1 MYPIRAPLVV
11 LCMCLAAPL
20 SAQPRPG
27 TLRLVVKDATDL
39 AIAGA
44 SVSVTSP
51 NGVARTATSG
61 EHGEAVFDA
70 LPPGDYLARVESPG
84 FTPLDVKDLRV
95 RAGAQA
101 SRNVTLE
108 IAGLL
113 EEIEVQPDAEDAQLL
128 GAFTEQFTADQL
140 SALPEDPDEL
150 AQVLQNL
157 VGDDAD
163 VRVNGFSGG
172 RLPRGTQIQEVRVRY
187 DDATGN
193 GNGGPRV
200 EVRTRPGSG
209 GWRNTFDMNV
219 RDDAMNARNA
229 FSGERPSGQTRQFA
243 WHVDGPLVR
252 NMTGIS
258 VSIDRAETNEQQAI
272 RAAQLDGIFQAL
284 ILQPTNRTGFEVELE
299 HALSASQELRAEIDF
314 RRLNSLNQGVS
325 EFDLPERAYSREQ
338 SDGEIRISHRATIR
352 RKFVNNLRV
361 QYEWQN
367 VDSHSVSDA
376 QTIRVLDAFTEGGAQ
391 LSGSRRTGDL
401 QIENELQFTVKR
413 AHQME
418 FGASMTG
425 NSYAVNE
432 VRNPN
437 GTFTFASLEMFR
449 DKVPTTYTQRTINP
463 DGSYA
468 LYRFGW
474 YLQDSYRVNR
484 SLVITGAVRHD
495 LQTHLSDWANFSPRV
510 SVNWTLPGKKTTLRA
525 STGIFPQ
532 FFQGGLY
539 EQTLWANGLQQRDI
553 VISNPG
559 FPDPFLGGVP
569 LAAQPPSIVRAH
581 PAIVMPYTRRT
592 TLGVDRTLT
601 GWARLRATYSQQD
614 GRHLFRSRDLNAPL
628 NGVRPDAAL
637 RNITLLETTA
647 QSQVRS
653 LEVNVMVNY
662 RPRRLTANIGY
673 TLGEAMNETDGALT
687 LPPDSFDLS
696 REWGP
701 SRQDIRHRLS
711 ASMNTAL
718 KAGFRLNVYLRA
730 LSGAPYNITTG
741 LDENLDGQTNER
753 PAGFGRN
760 SGRGEPITNM
770 DLGIA
775 WEHSVGH
782 RARVNAQRGGS
793 GEGRNGGG
801 NRAPEGLLR
810 FEIFARATNALN
822 LVNPQNFS
830 GVRTSPFFGRATS
843 AAAAR
848 RLIVGTRLFF

>member
-1 MYPIRAPLVV
+1 
-11 LCMCLAAPL
+11 
-20 SAQPRPG
+20 
-27 TLRLVVKDATDL
+27 LRLVVKDATDL

-95 RAGAQA
+95 RAGAQT
-101 SRNVTLE
+101 SRSVTLE

-172 RLPRGTQIQEVRVRY
+172 RLPRGTQIQEVRVPLRRRNG
-187 DDATGN
+187 ATATAV
-193 GNGGPRV
+193 PRV

-299 HALSASQELRAEIDF
+299 HALSSSQELRAEIDF

-361 QYEWQN
+361 QYEWQH

-449 DKVPTTYTQRTINP
+449 DKVPTTYTQRTN
-463 DGSYA
+463 
-468 LYRFGW
+468 
-474 YLQDSYRVNR
+474 Q
-484 SLVITGAVRHD
+484 
-495 LQTHLSDWANFSPRV
+495 
-510 SVNWTLPGKKTTLRA
+510 
-525 STGIFPQ
+525 
-532 FFQGGLY
+532 
-539 EQTLWANGLQQRDI
+539 
-553 VISNPG
+553 
-559 FPDPFLGGVP
+559 
-569 LAAQPPSIVRAH
+569 
-581 PAIVMPYTRRT
+581 
-592 TLGVDRTLT
+592 
-601 GWARLRATYSQQD
+601 
-614 GRHLFRSRDLNAPL
+614 SRW
-628 NGVRPDAAL
+628 
-637 RNITLLETTA
+637 
-647 QSQVRS
+647 Q
-653 LEVNVMVNY
+653 
-662 RPRRLTANIGY
+662 
-673 TLGEAMNETDGALT
+673 
-687 LPPDSFDLS
+687 
-696 REWGP
+696 
-701 SRQDIRHRLS
+701 
-711 ASMNTAL
+711 
-718 KAGFRLNVYLRA
+718 LRA
-730 LSGAPYNITTG
+730 LSIRLVSA
-741 LDENLDGQTNER
+741 GQL
-753 PAGFGRN
+753 PC
-760 SGRGEPITNM
+760 EPQPR
-770 DLGIA
+770 DH
-775 WEHSVGH
+775 WC
-782 RARVNAQRGGS
+782 R
-793 GEGRNGGG
+793 
-801 NRAPEGLLR
+801 
-810 FEIFARATNALN
+810 
-822 LVNPQNFS
+822 
-830 GVRTSPFFGRATS
+830 
-843 AAAAR
+843 AAR
-848 RLIVGTRLFF
+848 SADAPVGLGELLATRIGQLDAAG